1 MPRPRLAPY
10 FEVKQEGSI
19 PTTAFDTGAFGAQ
32 REFFVVI
39 KGGYCMGYWWKRGD
53 IVVCAPVRKST
64 ANVVLMPKGY
74 GWPRLGRQ
82 SGYGTLSGDA
92 GEPCRLD
99 RWSVSGA
106 IEFVLRLNDQGEWRQ
121 SVLGEL
127 LEAPGDVQQG
137 WDLPLSTARPKAV
150 AGWGEVAVSAAAECG
165 QQLSLFTRP
174 AIAA

>member
-10 FEVKQEGSI
+10 FEVKQDGSI
-19 PTTAFDTGAFGAQ
+19 PTAEFDTGAFGTQ

-82 SGYGTLSGDA
+82 SGYGTLSCLLYTSPSPRDA
-92 GEPCRLD
+92 T
-99 RWSVSGA
+99 
-106 IEFVLRLNDQGEWRQ
+106 
-121 SVLGEL
+121 
-127 LEAPGDVQQG
+127 
-137 WDLPLSTARPKAV
+137 LSRMPS
-150 AGWGEVAVSAAAECG
+150 SA
-165 QQLSLFTRP
+165 
-174 AIAA
+174 